1 MPPLAWVLVNAF
13 FVAAFGVAAGFAF
26 WIADQTNMF
35 WVTIV
40 CFNIVIPFLVAFS
53 NHVGLGLLLFVPGAD
68 GVLLRPSS
76 FSPSQA
82 LSSASLP
89 GRRWACNSA

>member
-53 NHVGLGLLLFVPGAD
+53 NHVGLGLLLFVPGAAL
-68 GVLLRPSS
+68 VLLRPPPYP
-76 FSPSQA
+76 PSQV
-82 LSSASLP
+82 LSFASLP
-89 GRRWACNSA
+89 GRRWACSLA